1 MGSRPL
7 ITARNEVG
15 ARYYFHRHLW
25 FCSQGGSASVHARIH
40 PRDQAGT
47 PWDQAGT
54 LLGPGRHP
62 PGTKPP
68 PQTDHPP
75 QEQTGTPLRTRYPP
89 DQAGTPLPPGT
100 RHNPPGPGTIPGP
113 GTLPP
118 PRAEHTGRYG
128 ERAGGMHPTGM
139 QSCWSLFLLSIIM

>member
-25 FCSQGGSASVHARIH
+25 FCSQGGSVSVHARIH

-68 PQTDHPP
+68 PPDQPSPPGTGRHPP
-75 QEQTGTPLRTRYPP
+75 QDQVPPQTKQAPPSPL
-89 DQAGTPLPPGT
+89 
-100 RHNPPGPGTIPGP
+100 GPGTTPQDQAP
-113 GTLPP
+113 SLDQAPPP